1 MDIITEALAGPFQY
15 SFMVRALIVAV
26 IVGVMCPVAG
36 VYVVTRGLGFMSDGL
51 AHSVLPGIVAAAILG
66 SVAASVFV
74 GGIPTAIL
82 MALVS
87 GYLIKRA
94 GIGEDA
100 SVGILFAALF
110 AIGIIMISVAVSQ
123 GVSVQ
128 VTIEDMLLGNVLGV
142 SRLELYITL
151 GVAAAVLLTL
161 YGLHKELMF
170 SNFDPYGRRGSGPA
184 DGKAGIPALGAPVN
198 GGGDCSPGGGHHP
211 GHIHAHH
218 PGGGGFAAHP
228 QLHRGDDDGG
238 PDRCCVRRRR
248 AVSFLSL
255 QPAVR
260 PGHGA
265 GGFQLLHPLCGLE
278 AERGRDSATPEGLTM
293 YDLNGKIAIVTGAG
307 GRHGIGRAIATRL
320 ASEGANVVV
329 TDVPASL
336 DAIRAEDRQEGWEG
350 LNSVAAEIEAMGRES
365 LAIFSDV
372 SDAGQVDDMV
382 GQTLAKFGRIDI
394 LVNNAGSR
402 PGKDRVLVVELEE
415 EAFDEV
421 MRVNVRGTYLVSRA
435 VARHMAA
442 RSGGG
447 KIINI
452 SSGAGKRGIARYA
465 AYCASKFAV
474 IGFTQALAQEMAQH
488 RVNVNA
494 ICPGLVDTE
503 RVDFIAAA
511 LAPEGESSEE
521 YRAGMIADRVRV
533 PMGRVAQGDDIAR
546 MAAFLSSAESDYVTG
561 LSISVSGGSEMN

>member
-1 MDIITEALAGPFQY
+1 
-15 SFMVRALIVAV
+15 
-26 IVGVMCPVAG
+26 
-36 VYVVTRGLGFMSDGL
+36 
-51 AHSVLPGIVAAAILG
+51 
-66 SVAASVFV
+66 
-74 GGIPTAIL
+74 
-82 MALVS
+82 
-87 GYLIKRA
+87 
-94 GIGEDA
+94 
-100 SVGILFAALF
+100 
-110 AIGIIMISVAVSQ
+110 
-123 GVSVQ
+123 
-128 VTIEDMLLGNVLGV
+128 
-142 SRLELYITL
+142 
-151 GVAAAVLLTL
+151 
-161 YGLHKELMF
+161 
-170 SNFDPYGRRGSGPA
+170 
-184 DGKAGIPALGAPVN
+184 
-198 GGGDCSPGGGHHP
+198 
-211 GHIHAHH
+211 
-218 PGGGGFAAHP
+218 
-228 QLHRGDDDGG
+228 
-238 PDRCCVRRRR
+238 
-248 AVSFLSL
+248 
-255 QPAVR
+255 
-260 PGHGA
+260 
-265 GGFQLLHPLCGLE
+265 
-278 AERGRDSATPEGLTM
+278 M
-293 YDLNGKIAIVTGAG
+293 YDLNGKTAIVTGAG

-336 DAIRAEDRQEGWEG
+336 DAIRAEDRQDGWEG

-372 SDAGQVDDMV
+372 SDSGQVDDMV
-382 GQTLAKFGRIDI
+382 GQALARFGRIDI

-435 VARHMAA
+435 VARHMQA
-442 RSGGG
+442 RGGG

-465 AYCASKFAV
+465 AYGASKFAV
-474 IGFTQALAQEMAQH
+474 IGFTQAMAQEMAQH

-521 YRAGMIADRVRV
+521 YRAGMIADRAVRV